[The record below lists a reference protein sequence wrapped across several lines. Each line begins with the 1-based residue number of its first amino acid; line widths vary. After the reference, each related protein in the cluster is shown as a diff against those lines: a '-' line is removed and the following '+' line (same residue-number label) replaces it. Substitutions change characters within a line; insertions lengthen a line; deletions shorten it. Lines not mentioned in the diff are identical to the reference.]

1 MRKIVSANAFR
12 AGWAAC
18 ERAYIGLG
26 TLFAQA
32 RQDSTH
38 CIWPARHW
46 SEEAMKEHEA
56 ARLNNGWGEAAAQ
69 LEALA
74 KTL

>member
-12 AGWAAC
+12 ARWAAC
-18 ERAYIGLG
+18 ERAYIGAG

-32 RQDSTH
+32 GQNRTH
-38 CIWPARHW
+38 CIWRARHR
-46 SEEAMKEHEA
+46 SSEAMKEHEA
-56 ARLNNGWGEAAAQ
+56 ARFHNGWGEAAAQ